1 MRQSDKNDKRRKS
14 PRPIEGDELPIGWWL
29 LLTSVTT
36 KAYTCIEACIRHIK
50 TDVKRDMIGQG
61 SLGLRSNDRSC
72 DTTFELHY
80 SISDLARQ
88 WRLGRETV
96 RPSADVLKPANDGHF
111 KTGQQG
117 GTRQE
122 YLYTVRGGMSK
133 YFLGK
138 RSGAVYTERT
148 WAEDTATQGCD
159 RSADSAAGMARS
171 GASRSASHAAI
182 LAQQR

>member
-1 MRQSDKNDKRRKS
+1 MIPLNG
-14 PRPIEGDELPIGWWL
+14 RP
-29 LLTSVTT
+29 
-36 KAYTCIEACIRHIK
+36 K
-50 TDVKRDMIGQG
+50 TDLEELKR
-61 SLGLRSNDRSC
+61 
-72 DTTFELHY
+72 TPT
-80 SISDLARQ
+80 SDG
-88 WRLGRETV
+88 WKIIFYT
-96 RPSADVLKPANDGHF
+96 SADVLKPANDGHF

>member
-1 MRQSDKNDKRRKS
+1 VLSY
-14 PRPIEGDELPIGWWL
+14 IVGDF
-29 LLTSVTT
+29 
-36 KAYTCIEACIRHIK
+36 A
-50 TDVKRDMIGQG
+50 
-61 SLGLRSNDRSC
+61 
-72 DTTFELHY
+72 
-80 SISDLARQ
+80 
-88 WRLGRETV
+88 
-96 RPSADVLKPANDGHF
+96 SADVLKPANDGHF